1 MKRRKFTSKFK
12 TKVVL
17 EVLKEQKTL
26 NELAQK
32 YSISPTQ
39 ISGWKKDFISGA
51 EEIFSK
57 GKKHKISAGEAERNR
72 LLQTIGE
79 LKLENDFLKKSLAD

>member
-17 EVLKEQKTL
+17 EAIKERESL

-32 YSISPTQ
+32 YELAPSQ
-39 ISGWKKDFISGA
+39 ISKWKRAFLAQASTVFDSGQTPVQN
-51 EEIFSK
+51 EE
-57 GKKHKISAGEAERNR
+57 ETERDR
-72 LLQTIGE
+72 LLRTIEE
-79 LKLENDFLKKSLAD
+79 LKVENDFLKKVLK